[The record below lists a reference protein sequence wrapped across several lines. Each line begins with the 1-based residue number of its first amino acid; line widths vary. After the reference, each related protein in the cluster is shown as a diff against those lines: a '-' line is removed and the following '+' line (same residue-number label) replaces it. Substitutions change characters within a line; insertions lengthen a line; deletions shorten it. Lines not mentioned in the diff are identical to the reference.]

1 MSSGECRRRR
11 ALGAVVAMIAIACG
25 APGAGCS
32 KGAEEKGHASHGHAE
47 EPTGHGKG
55 AGHDDGHEDEAAHEE
70 LPTRVRLSKEAIE
83 GAKIRTAKVARE
95 AISETLALVGE
106 VAADPDRIA
115 RVAAPAEGRVETVS
129 FKEGS
134 AVKRGDVLAVIR
146 VPELGKVRGAL
157 AAASAR
163 AKAARANAERLKV
176 LVERKLA
183 GQQEL
188 ESALAEAAAYEAEAR
203 ALSAELSAMGTGGG
217 GGASLSLRAPIDG
230 VVVARDAIVGQP
242 VGPDSVLATVADLG
256 SVWFLARVFEKDLDR
271 LRAGAAVEVELNA
284 YPKERFSG
292 TLDYIGKQI
301 DPVARTLTARVVLT
315 NRDDKLRLG
324 LFGSAR
330 VSTGEAA
337 KRPAALVV
345 ERSALTEIAGRQVVF
360 VRHPD
365 DDFEVHEVKLGES
378 ALGKVEVL
386 SGLREGEDVVVDGV
400 FTLKSV
406 LLKSAFAEE
415 DHH

>member
-1 MSSGECRRRR
+1 MGLRWGLVTLVVRV
-11 ALGAVVAMIAIACG
+11 LVVAVG
-25 APGAGCS
+25 VLVGGCS
-32 KGAEEKGHASHGHAE
+32 KGGDGGAASSGHAHGE
-47 EPTGHGKG
+47 DGHGDEHAK
-55 AGHDDGHEDEAAHEE
+55 DDGHKDEAAHEE
-70 LPTRVRLSKEAIE
+70 LPTRVRLSPEAIE
-83 GAKIRTAKVARE
+83 GAKIRTAKVVRE
-95 AISETLALVGE
+95 SLSATLALVGE
-106 VAADPDRIA
+106 IAADPDKLA
-115 RVAAPAEGRVETVS
+115 RVASPADGRIEAIS

-134 AVKRGDVLAVIR
+134 KVARGDVLAVIR

-157 AAASAR
+157 AAAAAR
-163 AKAARANAERLKV
+163 ARAARANADRLKV
-176 LVERKLA
+176 LLERKLVS
-183 GQQEL
+183 QQEVDN
-188 ESALAEAAAYEAEAR
+188 AIAEAAAHEAESR

-217 GGASLSLRAPIDG
+217 AGASLTLRAPIDG
-230 VVVARDAIVGQP
+230 VVVARDAVVGQP
-242 VGPDSVLATVADLG
+242 VTPESVLATIADLG
-256 SVWFLARVFEKDLDR
+256 TVWFLARVFEKDLDR

-284 YPKERFSG
+284 YPHERFTG
-292 TLDYIGKQI
+292 ALEYIGKQV
-301 DPVARTLTARVVLT
+301 DPVARTFTARVVLA

-337 KRPAALVV
+337 KRRAALVV
-345 ERSALTEIAGRQVVF
+345 ERSALTEIAGKKAVF

-365 DDFEVHEVKLGES
+365 DDFELHEVTLGES

-415 DHH
+415 GHH